1 MSAAKTS
8 TTSMLLTGLMDPENS
23 EVWQEFDARYRP
35 MILAYAMRLGLAS
48 EDAAD
53 VAQDVLLRF
62 VQEYRAGRYD
72 RARGRLGAWI
82 VGIVRYRVADHKRS
96 SAARRVSRGESA
108 IVELMSEDDMQ
119 SLWEIE
125 RKKGILRQ
133 AVDELRA
140 SSKMNEKTI
149 RAFELFA
156 IHQRP
161 ASSVAAELDL
171 TAQDVYMAKNRVAA
185 RLREI
190 LERLENLFDD

>member
-8 TTSMLLTGLMDPENS
+8 TTSLLLTGLLDPDNT
-23 EVWQEFDARYRP
+23 EVWREFDDRYRP
-35 MILAYAMRLGLAS
+35 MILAYAMRLGLTS

-53 VAQDVLLRF
+53 IAQDVLMRF

-108 IVELMSEDDMQ
+108 IVELMGEDEMH

-125 RKKGILRQ
+125 RKKSILRQ

-140 SSKMNEKTI
+140 SSKLNEKTI

-161 ASSVAAELDL
+161 AASVAAELDL
-171 TAQDVYMAKNRVAA
+171 TPQDVYMAKNRVAA
-185 RLREI
+185 RLRDI
-190 LERLENLFDD
+190 LERLERLFDD